1 MDSFCYFYKNT
12 GKIIYNDINLISNTK
27 EYDVVNRMNSEVI
40 SDLEIYTDGTKYYH
54 KSMAF
59 DQDITDKY
67 IFLEW
72 KQSRKRDWDWFKT
85 EINPFYLKCLKDNIT
100 NNIICIDLDNVKKLK
115 NKQFRD
121 EILEQINII
130 SSKYTNKTN
139 KIVLAS
145 RISNILDKFEI

>member
-1 MDSFCYFYKNT
+1 MDSFCYFYKES

-72 KQSRKRDWDWFKT
+72 KQTRKSDWDWFRT
-85 EINPFYLKCLKDNIT
+85 EINQLYLRCLKDNIPI
-100 NNIICIDLDNVKKLK
+100 NSIIFSGN
-115 NKQFRD
+115 
-121 EILEQINII
+121 
-130 SSKYTNKTN
+130 
-139 KIVLAS
+139 
-145 RISNILDKFEI
+145 

>member
-1 MDSFCYFYKNT
+1 MTLLLLKIYFLYYSLIPTDVNSLIIQVIDVQNYFNIIDNT
-12 GKIIYNDINLISNTK
+12 S
-27 EYDVVNRMNSEVI
+27 
-40 SDLEIYTDGTKYYH
+40 
-54 KSMAF
+54 
-59 DQDITDKY
+59 DITDKY

-72 KQSRKRDWDWFKT
+72 KQTRKRDWDWFKT
-85 EINPFYLKCLKDNIT
+85 EINLLYLKCLKDNIT
-100 NNIICIDLDNVKKLK
+100 NNKICIDFENVKKLK

-130 SSKYTNKTN
+130 SSKYTNETN